1 VPPARICIT
10 RPASRAKR
18 SIRRSSCAL
27 DCSSAA
33 RRRSTVSASR
43 DRPSPDL
50 ARLPAVLQE
59 SGGFGMTESPYLA
72 STARRSQTMNFRITG
87 LPAERFAPLFALSD
101 QELAAQGAVRRIA
114 DGRMPG
120 YPCRVSLT
128 DSREGDDLIL
138 INYEHH
144 GVDSP
149 YRMRFAIYVRE
160 GDTRY
165 DAIDR
170 VPEQLRTR

>member
-1 VPPARICIT
+1 M
-10 RPASRAKR
+10 S
-18 SIRRSSCAL
+18 
-27 DCSSAA
+27 
-33 RRRSTVSASR
+33 
-43 DRPSPDL
+43 
-50 ARLPAVLQE
+50 
-59 SGGFGMTESPYLA
+59 
-72 STARRSQTMNFRITG
+72 FRITG
-87 LPAERFAPLFALSD
+87 LPAERFAHLFALSD

-128 DSREGDDLIL
+128 DSREGDELIL
-138 INYEHH
+138 VNYEHH

-165 DAIDR
+165 DAIYQ
-170 VPEQLRTR
+170 VPEQLRTRPLAVRAFDVEAMMTGCELVDGREVEAAIERLFANPKAAYLHVHCAAPGGYAAQVERA

>member
-1 VPPARICIT
+1 M
-10 RPASRAKR
+10 S
-18 SIRRSSCAL
+18 
-27 DCSSAA
+27 
-33 RRRSTVSASR
+33 
-43 DRPSPDL
+43 
-50 ARLPAVLQE
+50 
-59 SGGFGMTESPYLA
+59 
-72 STARRSQTMNFRITG
+72 FRITG
-87 LPAERFAPLFALSD
+87 LPAERFAHLFALSD

-128 DSREGDDLIL
+128 DSHEGDELIL
-138 INYEHH
+138 VNYEHH

-170 VPEQLRTR
+170 VPEQLRTRTLAVRAFDVDAMMTGCELVDGRGVETAIERLFANPKAAYLHVHFAAPGCYAARVERA